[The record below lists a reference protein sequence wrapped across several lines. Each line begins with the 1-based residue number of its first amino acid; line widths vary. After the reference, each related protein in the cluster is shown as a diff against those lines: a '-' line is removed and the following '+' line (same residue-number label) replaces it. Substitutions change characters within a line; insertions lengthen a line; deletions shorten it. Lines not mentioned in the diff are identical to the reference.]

1 MSFLDSLKALFG
13 GSKKPAAP
21 APAAAPAANQQQA
34 QQPATNN
41 STVSRPTNRQVFEGR
56 RVETPEWAQGLS

>member
-21 APAAAPAANQQQA
+21 APTTAPAANQPQG
-34 QQPATNN
+34 QQPPTNN

-56 RVETPEWAQGLS
+56 RVEAPEWAQ